1 MSPLPFTVKK
11 KKSKFVCLLLSHF
24 FWKTKKKKGENTM
37 ESGPISLWKIRLSS
51 KKLEAK
57 MSGVAGEAV
66 VEI

>member
-1 MSPLPFTVKK
+1 MFTV
-11 KKSKFVCLLLSHF
+11 VAF
-24 FWKTKKKKGENTM
+24 FLENKKKKGENTM